1 MPDITPSTADIVKN
15 IKAKNSAGKP
25 YVSGLSKLIGAP
37 QGNPNLPTVTLAKRE
52 VPTAALY
59 DKLNDGTYVA
69 KYENYLGATGNEDRL
84 AKQQSTSSKWG
95 NGLGKALL
103 KTGMYAY
110 DSVVGTAYGLAK
122 GAISGDL
129 NDIYDNDLTRSL
141 DDANKRLDNN
151 LHNYYSDDE
160 KSKGLLASM
169 GTANFWAND
178 VAGGFAFVGGAIL
191 PSLAIGALTGGSSLG
206 VSTAKLGLKA
216 LGKSLAKEGL
226 KSTAKKVATTTLK
239 NLNVLKTG
247 KTLGDAVK
255 TGAFLARSANFEA
268 GMEARQNF
276 KDAVDNYYTAFQEK
290 HGRTPTYNES
300 KAFMDDAR
308 KASNGVYGANMAL
321 LTVSNAVM
329 FGKKIMPTSV
339 SNKLGALTNQANRLI
354 GLGTKTEVVD
364 GVIKTTMRGAN
375 RTQKILGNA
384 YMIGKKPLTEG
395 LWEEGLQG
403 VAGKTMQNY
412 LDAKYNH
419 KNVEGFSTWSALH
432 DAFAEQYS
440 SNEGWK
446 EMGIGMIIGLA
457 GGGIH
462 PGSVKSGVAFDGF
475 GKLSRKNIYAQ
486 KEKDLAK
493 SNEGNQ
499 TLHDTLANLNR
510 VSAAT
515 AMGTEEGTTAPFQDI
530 ISNFNY
536 IKSQEHIKTPS
547 ETQSD
552 FNTTVDN
559 LDLSQE
565 SNPEM
570 YEALQSAGMTEDDY
584 KQQLKDNFDTH
595 LKNYRLGQDA
605 VTALG
610 LDTKLKHTPGNLAEI
625 GEALHLQIMAGQGAL
640 EQAKQIGQNIDKIVG
655 TNGIFDYYQHYNNL
669 SEQSKNAADELV
681 AKQKAL
687 KSLQDT
693 ALELGN
699 QLSGVTD
706 RIGAK
711 SDLLIPAR
719 EKISEKAIVTQE
731 RIISLQ
737 KEIDTLSDAL
747 SKDFR
752 TTGFDLTGT
761 MEANTF
767 TSNPIDTLNEIGKM
781 DDYVTSLKK
790 MGKTKEALAM
800 ENLVGQFKA
809 YQFAHKEMVDA
820 HRKMLDTN
828 FFSSKKGKGLIDKII
843 GKKYELSPEALED
856 IKKGSDVMDASLKLS
871 GLQDDAET
879 AFRKAIEENDNLSDR
894 EKHRYESIIRM
905 QLASK
910 AIEKIAKNL
919 DNIVE
924 ETSTDQTLTKDPLE
938 GDTISLKQSLGL
950 REKGLDNLQA
960 LDEAIKDITEQ
971 LDYVVNYNTKSQN
984 EINRLNK
991 EIDKLKEQKASLEK
1005 QLKNPVQEVIT
1016 EDNIE
1021 SVQQNTPISDT
1032 EQVNPVNNLQ
1042 DEVDNIDKKISDI
1055 EDKISALGKDFRIL
1069 ESDDFKRFDALA
1081 KKNERSEL
1089 SPQEQ
1094 DEFESLRDDI
1104 DQWTFITGVVAEGF
1118 RLSDLVQQRA
1128 VLQETEIAKTG
1139 KVVLPT
1145 SDDTLEAMEIPDT
1158 NKRANYT
1165 YGLTY
1170 DKAVVSYD
1178 GDNVI
1183 VHNMSEE
1190 QFKKLTEGLDIP
1202 ITEDEQNNI
1211 VFDKKYL
1218 EDLKANSN
1226 FRIAKSKTANT
1237 YSVAL
1242 EVIPTDSTMSGN
1254 EEVKPVDSDYNESHD
1269 IQAIYA
1275 ANPGDKVTVSVD
1287 MDNPWNQDLIHR
1299 YEAVRRVYNTKTK
1312 PTKADKKALEEAKD
1326 AIRKSLNIQASIGGK
1341 VVATLKASRQQL
1353 QNETTDKVYEQ
1364 FRNAIVDNPV
1374 FLGLLA
1380 QDGQKRVD
1388 VEIERGDG
1396 SFGGPEI
1403 SVKNILLGHPNYNY
1417 TNDEANNIGTESR
1430 QLTTDDQIDAII
1442 DIGYLRG
1449 GKVFTRD
1456 HQGVNTTFL
1465 NVIAEKNPKSDV
1477 PFIVLNVGGKRVAY
1491 PVTMNTKNDI
1501 DFSEFNDIYNSQE
1514 GTLVDKANALNRYLA
1529 SRGVDIKQKGNAF
1542 IAFGDTNINDD
1553 FFNDKLAQM
1562 QGINYFYEVEDW
1574 INPDSNMRDIVKNQI
1589 TVDIDVTNPFHSPKL
1604 VFDYSQL
1611 SVKGGPVVNTSASN
1625 VKQNLAA
1632 TVTPTTPS
1640 SIFSC

>member
-1 MPDITPSTADIVKN
+1 MGEITTSDIVRN
-15 IKAKNSAGKP
+15 IKAGSTNSKVNSTPLLNSLASKP
-25 YVSGLSKLIGAP
+25 S
-37 QGNPNLPTVTLAKRE
+37 NPNLQTLHLSEKKT
-52 VPTAALY
+52 PMTALY
-59 DKLNDGTYVA
+59 DRLNDGTYVA

-95 NGLGKALL
+95 NGLLKAGL
-103 KTGMYAY
+103 KTINYAY

-122 GAISGDL
+122 GAISGDF

-141 DDANKRLDNN
+141 DDANKKLDNN

-160 KSKGLLASM
+160 KSKNIFQSM

-178 VAGGFAFVGGAIL
+178 VAGGLAFVGGAIL
-191 PSLAIGALTGGSSLG
+191 PELAIGALSGGTSLG
-206 VSTAKLGLKA
+206 VSAAKLGLKTF
-216 LGKSLAKEGL
+216 GKSLAKEGL

-276 KDAVDNYYTAFQEK
+276 KDAVDNYYSTFQEK

-329 FGKKIMPTSV
+329 FGKKLMPTSV
-339 SNKLGALTNQANRLI
+339 SNKLGSVTNQTNRII

-364 GVIKTTMRGAN
+364 GVLKTTMRGAN

-419 KNVEGFSTWSALH
+419 KNIEGFSAWSAMH

-446 EMGIGMIIGLA
+446 EMGIGMIIGLV
-457 GGGIH
+457 GGGLH
-462 PGSVKSGVAFDGF
+462 PTAVKSGHGFEGF
-475 GKLSRKNIYAQ
+475 GKLSRKSTYTQ
-486 KEKDLAK
+486 KEEALAK
-493 SNEGNQ
+493 SNEGIQ
-499 TLHDTLANLNR
+499 DLHATLANLNR
-510 VSAAT
+510 VSAAK
-515 AMGTEEGTTAPFQDI
+515 AMGTEGGVTSPFQDVV
-530 ISNFNY
+530 SNFNY
-536 IKSQEHIKTPS
+536 IKSQEHVKNPS
-547 ETQSD
+547 ETQDD
-552 FNTTVDN
+552 FNTTIDN
-559 LDLSQE
+559 LDLSKE
-565 SNPEM
+565 SNPDM
-570 YEALQSAGMTEDDY
+570 HEALQSAGMTEDEY

-595 LKNYRLGQDA
+595 LKNYRLGKDA

-610 LDTKLKHTPGNLAEI
+610 LDSSIKNTPGNLAEI

-640 EQAKQIGQNIDKIVG
+640 EQAKQIGQHIDKIVG

-669 SEQSKNAADELV
+669 PKKSQEAADELV
-681 AKQKAL
+681 SKQKAL
-687 KSLQDT
+687 KALQDT

-699 QLSGVTD
+699 QLAGVTN
-706 RIGAK
+706 RTGAK
-711 SDLLIPAR
+711 SDILVPAR
-719 EKISEKAIVTQE
+719 EKVSEKAVVTQE

-737 KEIDTLSDAL
+737 KEIDTISEAL
-747 SKDFR
+747 QGDFR
-752 TTGFDLTGT
+752 TTGFDLTGK
-761 MEANTF
+761 MEASTF
-767 TSNPIDTLNEIGKM
+767 TSNPIDTLNEIAKM
-781 DDYVTSLKK
+781 DTYVESLKK
-790 MGKTKEALAM
+790 MGKTKEAATM

-809 YQFAHKEMVDA
+809 YQFAHKEMVDG
-820 HRKMLDTN
+820 HRRMLDSN
-828 FFSSKKGKGLIDKII
+828 FFSSKEGKGLIDKII
-843 GKKYELSPEALED
+843 GPKYELSDAARED
-856 IKKGSDVMDASLKLS
+856 MKKGSDAMEASLKLS
-871 GLQDDAET
+871 GIQDKHDV
-879 AFRKAIEENDNLSDR
+879 AFNKAIAENDNLSDR
-894 EKHRYESIIRM
+894 EKHRYESLIRM
-905 QLASK
+905 QLA
-910 AIEKIAKNL
+910 ANTIGDIAKQL
-919 DNIVE
+919 DKVAINNTTEQNI
-924 ETSTDQTLTKDPLE
+924 TKDPLE
-938 GDTISLKQSLGL
+938 GDTIALKQALNL
-950 REKGLDNLQA
+950 KEEGLDNLEA
-960 LDEAIKDITEQ
+960 LNKAIKAITDE
-971 LDYVVNYNTKSQN
+971 LDYVVNYNTKNQN
-984 EINRLNK
+984 EVNK
-991 EIDKLKEQKASLEK
+991 LKAQIDKLNDQKSALEE
-1005 QLKNPVQEVIT
+1005 QLKNPVQEEVVPEGT
-1016 EDNIE
+1016 EA
-1021 SVQQNTPISDT
+1021 VQQNAPISDT
-1032 EQVNPVNNLQ
+1032 EQTNPVNNLQ
-1042 DEVDNIDKKISDI
+1042 EEIDKIDKKISEI
-1055 EDKISALGKDFRIL
+1055 EDKISELGKDFKIL
-1069 ESDDFKRFDALA
+1069 ESEDFKRYEVLA
-1081 KKNERSEL
+1081 KKNEKGTITPKEI
-1089 SPQEQ
+1089 
-1094 DEFESLRDDI
+1094 DEFLSLRDDI

-1128 VLQETEIAKTG
+1128 VLQETEIASTG
-1139 KVVLPT
+1139 TVVLPT
-1145 SDDTLEAMEIPDT
+1145 SEDTLEAMEIPDT
-1158 NKRANYT
+1158 NKKANYS

-1178 GDNVI
+1178 GDNVV
-1183 VHNMSEE
+1183 VHNMSEK

-1242 EVIPTDSTMSGN
+1242 EVIPADSTMSGN
-1254 EEVKPVDSDYNESHD
+1254 EEVKPVDSDYNEPHD

-1275 ANPGDKVTVSVD
+1275 TNPGDKVIVSVD
-1287 MDNPWNQDLIHR
+1287 MYNPWNQDLIHK
-1299 YEAVRRVYNTKTK
+1299 YESVRRVYNTKAK
-1312 PTKADKKALEEAKD
+1312 PNKADKKALEEAKD
-1326 AIRKSLNIQASIGGK
+1326 AIRKKLNMQASIGGK
-1341 VVATLKASRQQL
+1341 VVATFKGSRQEIK
-1353 QNETTDKVYEQ
+1353 NETTDKIFEQ
-1364 FRNAIVDNPV
+1364 FRNAITENPV

-1388 VEIERGDG
+1388 VEIQKADG
-1396 SFGGPEI
+1396 SFGTPTI

-1417 TNDEANNIGTESR
+1417 TNDENGNIGTESR
-1430 QLTTDDQIDAII
+1430 QLMTDKQLDAIV

-1449 GKVFTRD
+1449 GKTFTRD

-1465 NVIAEKNPKSDV
+1465 SVLAEKNPKSDI

-1501 DFSEFNDIYNSQE
+1501 DFSEFTDIYNSQE

-1562 QGINYFYEVEDW
+1562 QGINYFYAIEDW
-1574 INPDSNMRDIVKNQI
+1574 IKPETDMRDIARNQI

-1604 VFDYSQL
+1604 VFDYSEL
-1611 SVKGGPVVNTSASN
+1611 DVKAGAVTNTSVSN
-1625 VKQNLAA
+1625 AKKNVAA
-1632 TVTPTTPS
+1632 TVTATTPS